1 MKITKYQ
8 ITMTTLAV
16 IALGLTLFTP
26 FESFGK
32 LVINVLL
39 GVILIIS
46 VVGLIQNSI
55 NIKKENGKEK

>member
-8 ITMTTLAV
+8 ITMTILAV
-16 IALGLTLFTP
+16 IGLGLTLFTP

-39 GVILIIS
+39 GVILIVS
-46 VVGLIQNSI
+46 VVGLIQNLI
-55 NIKKENGKEK
+55 NIKKENGK